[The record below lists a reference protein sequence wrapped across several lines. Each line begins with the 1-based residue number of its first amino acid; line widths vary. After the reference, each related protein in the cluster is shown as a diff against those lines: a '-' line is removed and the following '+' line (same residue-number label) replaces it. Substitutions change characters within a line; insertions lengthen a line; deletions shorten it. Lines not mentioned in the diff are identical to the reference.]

1 MASFKMM
8 SSSNSDLSRRNSS
21 SASSS
26 PSIRSSSHH
35 LRPNLHTDHSRISFA
50 YGGGNDYTFASDSK
64 PLDMA
69 VDTAERS
76 IGDRNSVNNGKSVDD
91 VWKEIV
97 SGEQKRIMM
106 KEEAHDDVIMTL
118 EDFLAKAAMDD
129 VDGDAA
135 NMDSDEIDVKIPPER
150 LNNDGSYTFD
160 FPMMPQTQPQPQ
172 RHSSFQMIEG
182 SMGGGG
188 GVRGKRGRVM
198 MEAMDKAAAQRQ
210 KRMIKNRE
218 SAARSRERKQAYQV
232 ELETLAA
239 KLEEENEQLLKE
251 IEESTKER
259 YKKLMEVLIPVDEK
273 PRPSSRSLCRS
284 HSLEW

>member
-26 PSIRSSSHH
+26 PSIRSSHH
-35 LRPNLHTDHSRISFA
+35 LRPNLHIDHSRISF
-50 YGGGNDYTFASDSK
+50 DYTFASDSK
-64 PLDMA
+64 PLEMA
-69 VDTAERS
+69 IDVDRS

-106 KEEAHDDVIMTL
+106 KEEAQEELMTL
-118 EDFLAKAAMDD
+118 EDYLAKAAMDD
-129 VDGDAA
+129 DDAA

-150 LNNDGSYTFD
+150 LNNNGSFTFD
-160 FPMMPQTQPQPQ
+160 FPMMSQPQPQ
-172 RHSSFQMIEG
+172 RQSSFQMIEG

-188 GVRGKRGRVM
+188 GMRGKRGRVV

-259 YKKLMEVLIPVDEK
+259 YNKLMEVLIPVDEK
-273 PRPSSRSLCRS
+273 PKPFSRSLSRS

>member
-26 PSIRSSSHH
+26 PSIRSSHH
-35 LRPNLHTDHSRISFA
+35 LRPNLHIDHSRISF
-50 YGGGNDYTFASDSK
+50 DYTFASDSK
-64 PLDMA
+64 PLEMA
-69 VDTAERS
+69 IDVDRS
-76 IGDRNSVNNGKSVDD
+76 IRDRNSVNNGKSVDD

-106 KEEAHDDVIMTL
+106 KEEAQEELMTL
-118 EDFLAKAAMDD
+118 EDYLAKAAMDD
-129 VDGDAA
+129 DDAA

-150 LNNDGSYTFD
+150 LNNNGSFTFD
-160 FPMMPQTQPQPQ
+160 FPMMSQPQ
-172 RHSSFQMIEG
+172 RQSSFQMIEG

-188 GVRGKRGRVM
+188 GMRGKRGRVV

-259 YKKLMEVLIPVDEK
+259 YNKLMEVLIPVDEK
-273 PRPSSRSLCRS
+273 PKPFSRSLSRS

>member
-26 PSIRSSSHH
+26 PSIRSSHH

-50 YGGGNDYTFASDSK
+50 YGGGNDYTFPSDSK

-69 VDTAERS
+69 VDVERS

-97 SGEQKRIMM
+97 SGEQKTIMM

-129 VDGDAA
+129 DDGAAA

-160 FPMMPQTQPQPQ
+160 FPMMPQTQPQ

-182 SMGGGG
+182 SLGGGG
-188 GVRGKRGRVM
+188 GGMRGGKRGRVM

-273 PRPSSRSLCRS
+273 PRPFSRSLSRR

>member
-26 PSIRSSSHH
+26 PSIRSSHH
-35 LRPNLHTDHSRISFA
+35 LRPNLHIDHSRISF
-50 YGGGNDYTFASDSK
+50 DYTFASDSK
-64 PLDMA
+64 PLEMA
-69 VDTAERS
+69 IDVDRS

-106 KEEAHDDVIMTL
+106 KEEAQEELMTL
-118 EDFLAKAAMDD
+118 EDYLAKAAMDD
-129 VDGDAA
+129 DDAA

-150 LNNDGSYTFD
+150 LNNNGSYTFD
-160 FPMMPQTQPQPQ
+160 FQMMSQPQ
-172 RHSSFQMIEG
+172 RQSSFQMIEG

-188 GVRGKRGRVM
+188 GGGMRGKRGRVV

-259 YKKLMEVLIPVDEK
+259 YNKLMEVLIPVDEK
-273 PRPSSRSLCRS
+273 PKSFSRSLSRS

>member
-1 MASFKMM
+1 MASFKLM

-26 PSIRSSSHH
+26 PSIRSSNH
-35 LRPNLHTDHSRISFA
+35 LRPNLHADQSRISFA
-50 YGGGNDYTFASDSK
+50 YGGGSDYTFASDSK

-69 VDTAERS
+69 IDL
-76 IGDRNSVNNGKSVDD
+76 GDRNSVNNGKSVDD

-97 SGEQKRIMM
+97 SGEQRRILM
-106 KEEAHDDVIMTL
+106 KEEAQEDVTMTL

-129 VDGDAA
+129 DAA
-135 NMDSDEIDVKIPPER
+135 NIDSDGIDVKIPPER

-160 FPMMPQTQPQPQ
+160 FPMMSQPQPQ

-188 GVRGKRGRVM
+188 MRGKRGRVM
-198 MEAMDKAAAQRQ
+198 MEAMDKATAQRQ

-251 IEESTKER
+251 IEETTKER
-259 YKKLMEVLIPVDEK
+259 YKKLMEVLIPVDEN
-273 PRPSSRSLCRS
+273 PRPSSRSLSRS

>member
-1 MASFKMM
+1 MASFKLM

-26 PSIRSSSHH
+26 PSIRSSHH
-35 LRPNLHTDHSRISFA
+35 LRPNPVADHSRISFA

-64 PLDMA
+64 PFEMA
-69 VDTAERS
+69 IDVDRS

-97 SGEQKRIMM
+97 SGEQKTIMM
-106 KEEAHDDVIMTL
+106 KEEEQEDIMTL

-129 VDGDAA
+129 GG
-135 NMDSDEIDVKIPPER
+135 SDEIDVKIPPER

-160 FPMMPQTQPQPQ
+160 FPMMSQPQ
-172 RHSSFQMIEG
+172 RHSSFEMIEG

-188 GVRGKRGRVM
+188 TMRGKRGRVM

-273 PRPSSRSLCRS
+273 PRPPSRSLSRS

>member
-26 PSIRSSSHH
+26 PSIRSHH
-35 LRPNLHTDHSRISFA
+35 LKPNPHADHSRISFS
-50 YGGGNDYTFASDSK
+50 YGGSNDYTFASDSK
-64 PLDMA
+64 PLEMA
-69 VDTAERS
+69 IDVDRC
-76 IGDRNSVNNGKSVDD
+76 IGDRNSVNGGGKTVDD

-97 SGEQKRIMM
+97 SGENKTMMM
-106 KEEAHDDVIMTL
+106 KEEAQQDIMTL
-118 EDFLAKAAMDD
+118 EDFLAKAEMEE
-129 VDGDAA
+129 G
-135 NMDSDEIDVKIPPER
+135 DSDEIDVKIPPER
-150 LNNDGSYTFD
+150 FNNGSGYTTFD
-160 FPMMPQTQPQPQ
+160 HPMMPQSQQQNPYLMT
-172 RHSSFQMIEG
+172 EG
-182 SMGGGG
+182 SIGGGG
-188 GVRGKRGRVM
+188 IRGKRGRVM
-198 MEAMDKAAAQRQ
+198 MVEAMDKAAAQRQ

-259 YKKLMEVLIPVDEK
+259 YKKLMELLIPVDEK
-273 PRPSSRSLCRS
+273 PKPSSRSLSRTL
-284 HSLEW
+284 SLEW